1 MSRAGHDPSD
11 HRETRLI
18 ASQQQLLRPDSES
31 QNPLSP
37 TLVAQ
42 ALQSVAPLLRDID
55 GVVCSDYQKGV
66 CIPALIEPLFAM
78 ARTAKARSLL
88 TPKRTTFPL
97 PWRHGLKAQSGG
109 SPTRQRDHGA

>member
-1 MSRAGHDPSD
+1 MIGADAPGRCV
-11 HRETRLI
+11 REQLHAQGLADTCLVQDMTRPTTEKTRLI

-55 GVVCSDYQKGV
+55 GPFAPTTRKGSV
-66 CIPALIEPLFAM
+66 
-78 ARTAKARSLL
+78 SL
-88 TPKRTTFPL
+88 P
-97 PWRHGLKAQSGG
+97 
-109 SPTRQRDHGA
+109 